1 MLGSKLFLSHSMS
14 TQKIKFL
21 LVFLLNFEYSR
32 RRLGIFTRHFAK
44 QTRKRKKVF
53 FFYISF
59 VLRITVQWKSVRLI
73 IEKKKSGLSSEQ

>member
-1 MLGSKLFLSHSMS
+1 MN

-21 LVFLLNFEYSR
+21 LAFLLNFEYSR

-44 QTRKRKKVF
+44 QTRKRKKV

>member
-1 MLGSKLFLSHSMS
+1 MLGSKLFLSHSMN

-21 LVFLLNFEYSR
+21 LAFLLNFEYSR
-32 RRLGIFTRHFAK
+32 RRFGIFTRHFAK

-73 IEKKKSGLSSEQ
+73 IEKKSGLSSDQ

>member
-1 MLGSKLFLSHSMS
+1 MLGSKLFLSHSMD

-21 LVFLLNFEYSR
+21 LAFLLNFEYSR

-53 FFYISF
+53 FYISF

-73 IEKKKSGLSSEQ
+73 IEKKKGV